1 MNMKINMG
9 TTDRIIR
16 LVAAAIILGLYF
28 MEVLT
33 GTLAIIALI
42 VAVIFALTSV
52 VKFCPLYT
60 LFGMNTCSR
69 EQ

>member
-1 MNMKINMG
+1 MKINMG

>member
-1 MNMKINMG
+1 MKINMG

-60 LFGMNTCSR
+60 LLGMNTCSR